1 MSEKGK
7 TIWVRSDHLPKYD
20 ERKKIVSTALESGY
34 STIMIRAED
43 KDLKRLGRFEAIEVS
58 GQDLLRDGERIGAI
72 VAIDRPED
80 LTKAS
85 VLKGKV
91 ANLLIAANDWKII
104 PLENLIAEFQRS
116 KTRILA
122 GAATP
127 EDAKVFSKT
136 LEVGVDGIVIEPKDA
151 SEIKDFKDL
160 TEGERPKIGLSAA
173 KVTRIA
179 PVNVGDR
186 VCLDT
191 CSLLRIGEGMLV
203 GSQSNCLFLIQSEA
217 MESEYVAARPFRVN
231 AGAVHAYVL
240 TADGRTKYLS
250 EVRSGEEVM
259 AVDTEGNSRSVV
271 VGRSKIE
278 VRPLLLVEVD
288 ADGKRFST
296 ILQNAETI
304 RLCTPTGAVSISE
317 LKVGQEIFVRLE
329 QGGRH
334 FGHAIKETIT
344 ER

>member
-1 MSEKGK
+1 MSDKGK
-7 TIWVRSDHLPKYD
+7 TVWVRSDHLQSYE
-20 ERKKIVSTALESGY
+20 ERKKIVSTALEAGY
-34 STIMIRAED
+34 SIIMIKAED
-43 KDLKRLGRFEAIEVS
+43 KELKRLGRFDAVEVT
-58 GQDLLRDGERIGAI
+58 GNDLFLEGERIGAM
-72 VAIDRPED
+72 VTIDRPED
-80 LTKAS
+80 LAKAS
-85 VLKGKV
+85 AFMGKV
-91 ANLLIAANDWKII
+91 ANVLIAANDWKII

-116 KTRILA
+116 KTKILA

-127 EDAKVFSKT
+127 EEAKVFSKT

-160 TEGERPKIGLSAA
+160 TEGERPKIGLTAV
-173 KVTRIA
+173 KVIHIV

-240 TADGRTKYLS
+240 TADGKTKYLS
-250 EVRSGEEVM
+250 EVKSGEEVM
-259 AVDTEGNSRSVV
+259 AVDDQGNSRTVV
-271 VGRSKIE
+271 IGRSKIE
-278 VRPLLLVEVD
+278 VRPLLLVEVESE
-288 ADGKRFST
+288 GKKYTT

-304 RLCTPTGAVSISE
+304 RLCTPSGAVSISE
-317 LKVGQEIFVRLE
+317 LKVGQEVFVRLE

>member
-1 MSEKGK
+1 
-7 TIWVRSDHLPKYD
+7 
-20 ERKKIVSTALESGY
+20 VS
-34 STIMIRAED
+34 
-43 KDLKRLGRFEAIEVS
+43 
-58 GQDLLRDGERIGAI
+58 
-72 VAIDRPED
+72 IDRPED
-80 LTKAS
+80 LAKAS

-91 ANLLIAANDWKII
+91 ANVLIAANDWKII
-104 PLENLIAEFQRS
+104 PLENLIAEFQHS
-116 KTRILA
+116 NTKILA

-127 EDAKVFSKT
+127 EEAKVFLKT

-151 SEIKDFKDL
+151 SVIKEFKDL
-160 TEGERPKIGLSAA
+160 AEGDRPKIGLTAV
-173 KVTRIA
+173 KVIRIV

-240 TADGRTKYLS
+240 TADGKTKYLS

-259 AVDTEGNSRSVV
+259 AVDDQGNSRTVV
-271 VGRSKIE
+271 IGRSKIE
-278 VRPLLLVEVD
+278 VRPLLLVEVE
-288 ADGKRFST
+288 AEGKRYTT

-304 RLCTPTGAVSISE
+304 RLCTPAGAVSISE
-317 LKVGQEIFVRLE
+317 LKVGQEVFVRLE

>member
-1 MSEKGK
+1 MSDKGK
-7 TIWVRSDHLPKYD
+7 TVWVRSDHLQSYE
-20 ERKKIVSTALESGY
+20 ERKKIVSTALEAGY
-34 STIMIRAED
+34 SIIMIKAED
-43 KDLKRLGRFEAIEVS
+43 KELKRLGRFDAVEVT
-58 GQDLLRDGERIGAI
+58 GNDLFLEGERIGAM
-72 VAIDRPED
+72 VTIDRPED
-80 LTKAS
+80 LAKAS
-85 VLKGKV
+85 ALKGKV
-91 ANLLIAANDWKII
+91 ANVLIAANDWKII

-116 KTRILA
+116 KTKILA
-122 GAATP
+122 GAATS
-127 EDAKVFSKT
+127 EEAKVFSKT

-160 TEGERPKIGLSAA
+160 TEGERPKIGLTAV
-173 KVTRIA
+173 KVTRIV

-240 TADGRTKYLS
+240 TADGKTKYLS

-259 AVDTEGNSRSVV
+259 AVDDEGNSRTVV
-271 VGRSKIE
+271 IGRSKIE
-278 VRPLLLVEVD
+278 VRPLLLVEVESE
-288 ADGKRFST
+288 GKKYTT

-304 RLCTPTGAVSISE
+304 RLCTPAGAVSISE
-317 LKVGQEIFVRLE
+317 LKVGQDVLVRLE

>member
-7 TIWVRSDHLPKYD
+7 TIWVRSDHLPTYD

-151 SEIKDFKDL
+151 SAIKDFKDL

-240 TADGRTKYLS
+240 TADGKTKYLS

-259 AVDTEGNSRSVV
+259 AVDSEGNSRSVV

>member
-1 MSEKGK
+1 VNG
-7 TIWVRSDHLPKYD
+7 D
-20 ERKKIVSTALESGY
+20 
-34 STIMIRAED
+34 
-43 KDLKRLGRFEAIEVS
+43 DLFRE
-58 GQDLLRDGERIGAI
+58 GERIGAI
-72 VAIDRPED
+72 VAIDHPED
-80 LTKAS
+80 LAKAS
-85 VLKGKV
+85 ALKGKV

-104 PLENLIAEFQRS
+104 PLENLIAEFQKS

-122 GAATP
+122 GATNP
-127 EDAKVFSKT
+127 EDAKVFFKT

-151 SEIKDFKDL
+151 SVIKDFKDL
-160 TEGERPKIGLSAA
+160 TEGERLRIGLTAV
-173 KVTRIA
+173 KVTRIT

-203 GSQSNCLFLIQSEA
+203 GSQSNCLFLVQSEA

-240 TADGRTKYLS
+240 TAEGRTKYLS
-250 EVRSGEEVM
+250 EVKSGEEVM

-278 VRPLLLVEVD
+278 VRPLLLVEIE
-288 ADGKRFST
+288 ADSKRFST

-317 LKVGQEIFVRLE
+317 LKVGQEVFVRLE

-334 FGHAIKETIT
+334 FGHAIKETIM

>member
-1 MSEKGK
+1 MSDKGK
-7 TIWVRSDHLPKYD
+7 TVWVRSDHLPSYE
-20 ERKKIVSTALESGY
+20 ERKKVVSTALESGY

-43 KDLKRLGRFEAIEVS
+43 KELKRLGRFEAIEVDGS
-58 GQDLLRDGERIGAI
+58 DLLLEGERIG
-72 VAIDRPED
+72 VMVPIDRPED
-80 LTKAS
+80 LAKAS
-85 VLKGKV
+85 AFKGKV
-91 ANLLIAANDWKII
+91 ANVLIAANDWKII

-116 KTRILA
+116 NTRILA

-127 EDAKVFSKT
+127 EEAKVFSKT
-136 LEVGVDGIVIEPKDA
+136 LEVGVDGIVIEPADA
-151 SEIKDFKDL
+151 SQIKDFRELAQAD
-160 TEGERPKIGLSAA
+160 RPRIGLTSL
-173 KVTRIA
+173 KVTRIV

-231 AGAVHAYVL
+231 AGPVHAYVL

-250 EVRSGEEVM
+250 EVNSGEEVM

-271 VGRSKIE
+271 VGRCKIE
-278 VRPLLLVEVD
+278 VRPLLLVEVESE
-288 ADGKRFST
+288 GRRYTT

-304 RLCTPTGAVSISE
+304 RMCTPTGPVSISE
-317 LKVGQEIFVRLE
+317 LKVGQEVFVRLE